1 MSFPG
6 NIDPGRLD
14 RRVTLQSSVA
24 ARDAVG
30 GESLTWSDAAT
41 VWAAREYIRGGRLF
55 AAEEK
60 HFEAAITYRI
70 RHRSDV
76 RAGMRLIHGDDTFE
90 ILSVDDSAGRRRF
103 LELSCRAIDEDTGD
117 NRDVLDLG
125 DGLTT
130 FDLGDGETELSRGGL
145 AA

>member
-1 MSFPG
+1 MSFSA

-14 RRVTLQSSVA
+14 RRVTLQYSVGE
-24 ARDAVG
+24 RDAVG
-30 GESLTWSDAAT
+30 GRSLTWYDAAT
-41 VWAAREYIRGGRLF
+41 VWAAREYVHGGRFF

-60 HFEAAITYRI
+60 HFESLLAYRI

-90 ILSVDDSAGRRRF
+90 IVSVDDAGRRRF
-103 LELSCRAIDEDTGD
+103 LELTCRAIDQDTGD
-117 NRDVLDLG
+117 NRDG
-125 DGLTT
+125 
-130 FDLGDGETELSRGGL
+130 FDLGDGVTAFDLGDEATELSCGGL